1 MGLYGSAWLACC
13 VSPLEQDLSRV
24 PAWMLSEQAEVEE
37 PERGPGRARRRTE
50 WACDFC
56 KCDWCL
62 QLDNVHSGGHER
74 WGGDG
79 KGSGRDKERGA
90 EQREAPCGR
99 GWDGVEEG
107 RAGPHVAGPA
117 LKFPCC
123 SQAFIL
129 HRSRAARLTLCW
141 LRRGGALGQ
150 GCWAGRRG

>member
-74 WGGDG
+74 WGGM
-79 KGSGRDKERGA
+79 
-90 EQREAPCGR
+90 GR
-99 GWDGVEEG
+99 GQAEIKKEGLSSERLPVGEDGME
-107 RAGPHVAGPA
+107 
-117 LKFPCC
+117 
-123 SQAFIL
+123 S
-129 HRSRAARLTLCW
+129 
-141 LRRGGALGQ
+141 RRGGQ
-150 GCWAGRRG
+150 GPMWLVLP